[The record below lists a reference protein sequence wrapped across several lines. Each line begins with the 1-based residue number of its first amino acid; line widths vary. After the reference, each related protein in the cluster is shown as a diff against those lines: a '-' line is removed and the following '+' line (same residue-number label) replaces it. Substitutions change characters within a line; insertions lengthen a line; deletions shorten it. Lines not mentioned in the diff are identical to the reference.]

1 MVTGLWWIFTMIL
14 VSSYTAN
21 LAAHL
26 TVKRMESPVS
36 SAEDLSN
43 QKEIKYGTFAY
54 GSTYSFF
61 QVPIDN
67 MTFQHTAWLIIEL
80 VK

>member
-61 QVPIDN
+61 QVLPIDN
-67 MTFQHTAWLIIEL
+67 VTFQLHRP
-80 VK
+80 VFDN